1 MEKNFYYRG
10 HCIHRSNDDLKA
22 LVSINVWCVVLDGQI
37 KLHIVVAYKD
47 FNFMWWVKCSK
58 FGILGSFGSF
68 ISRENSNAGW
78 NWGTIIYNFLM
89 ADLISV
95 HQPVTDAIIMIALLW
110 NWSTKPN
117 EKSNK
122 YIVFYLKLT
131 YQNLNRALPSRN
143 CYIKAPDKCWNSI
156 YVFDRW
162 GEYLQTQ

>member
-110 NWSTKPN
+110 NWSTQPTVWLALEN
-117 EKSNK
+117 FSWDICGKSIAGSKEILIIFTYVSHN
-122 YIVFYLKLT
+122 LT
-131 YQNLNRALPSRN
+131 TYDN
-143 CYIKAPDKCWNSI
+143 
-156 YVFDRW
+156 
-162 GEYLQTQ
+162 